1 MALLTDRFHPV
12 RVLEVG
18 EGLSGAFAGLI
29 LATLG
34 YEVVQVRA
42 GLRRDLDDLESAFYD
57 RGRIVAAGTGALE
70 GLLPLTDVLL
80 TDLHPVRMRE
90 LGLPCSE
97 DDLAGIRTGLVEV
110 AVTSFGL
117 GGPHSEYAAC
127 DITDW
132 AAGGLSYLTRRN
144 VPRDDR
150 EHYSPVLPAGRQ
162 PEVLAGLAAA
172 IGTLAALRLA
182 GDAGRSV
189 LADVSRQE
197 VQASMSHSYLPM
209 LLHNQ
214 ILFGGPDTRTDF
226 GWLVPASDGEV
237 YIRTVETSQWDRL
250 VEWMGSPDWAVRRPD
265 ELPLYYSAP
274 ELIAP
279 LLGEWT
285 GQHTKA
291 WLLEEAVRRRVPV
304 APSREI
310 AEVLSWAHL
319 RYRNAWEL
327 VDTDGGSVTA
337 PRVPLLETVFP
348 GQAMATEQIIRRW
361 ADAG

>member
-1 MALLTDRFHPV
+1 ARTIWP
-12 RVLEVG
+12 E
-18 EGLSGAFAGLI
+18 
-29 LATLG
+29 
-34 YEVVQVRA
+34 YEPGWSRSQSPP
-42 GLRRDLDDLESAFYD
+42 SASAVPT
-57 RGRIVAAGTGALE
+57 RI
-70 GLLPLTDVLL
+70 
-80 TDLHPVRMRE
+80 
-90 LGLPCSE
+90 
-97 DDLAGIRTGLVEV
+97 
-110 AVTSFGL
+110 
-117 GGPHSEYAAC
+117 
-127 DITDW
+127 
-132 AAGGLSYLTRRN
+132 TRRAI
-144 VPRDDR
+144 
-150 EHYSPVLPAGRQ
+150 SPTGPPAGC
-162 PEVLAGLAAA
+162 PTSPAE
-172 IGTLAALRLA
+172 T
-182 GDAGRSV
+182 
-189 LADVSRQE
+189 SRQE
-197 VQASMSHSYLPM
+197 VQASMSHSSLPM

-237 YIRTVETSQWDRL
+237 YFRTVETSQWDRL

-285 GQHTKA
+285 GQPTKA

-348 GQAMATEQIIRRW
+348 GQAMAT
-361 ADAG
+361 